1 LLCLAAENEVS
12 PARDRRRLQNTME
25 LNKLIFGGLAL
36 GCLTAAAGGGYLAA
50 RHSTV
55 PVAEMAAVP
64 TPAAAKPV
72 AESEGVIAP
81 EPATPAPSPASVA
94 VETPVRESRPQ
105 PAVRR
110 GVEQP
115 APRRASTQTVSAAPA
130 ARTTRTE
137 APTRTPASSAP
148 ASSSTA
154 SGGSMWEVRP
164 PVEPERAPANVEPEP
179 PAAPAAPETVEL
191 VVPADA
197 VLGLQVERTVTSE
210 TARVEDRVEARV
222 TRDVRVGDRVAI
234 PAGSVVQ
241 GSVME
246 VERGGKV
253 RERAR
258 LGIRFHTVV
267 LADGSRLNIRTDS
280 VVREGTSP
288 TNESA
293 AKIGGAA
300 VGGAIL
306 GAILGGGKGAVI
318 GGTVGAAGGTA
329 ATMAGGRNPAV
340 LPAGTTVSVRVQQPV
355 NVTVEK
361 E

>member
-1 LLCLAAENEVS
+1 VS
-12 PARDRRRLQNTME
+12 SACPRRFINTME
-25 LNKLIFGGLAL
+25 INKLVFGALAL
-36 GCLTAAAGGGYLAA
+36 GCLGAAAGGGYLAA
-50 RHSTV
+50 RQTAA
-55 PVAEMAAVP
+55 PVADVVVVDPAGTAVAG
-64 TPAAAKPV
+64 TAAAQPV
-72 AESEGVIAP
+72 TESEGVIAP
-81 EPATPAPSPASVA
+81 ELPAPAPAPVTVA
-94 VETPVRESRPQ
+94 PVRETRPE
-105 PAVRR
+105 PTRR
-110 GVEQP
+110 RADPP
-115 APRRASTQTVSAAPA
+115 APRRNEATTVSTRTTPRNDPPARTSVPNAPA
-130 ARTTRTE
+130 
-137 APTRTPASSAP
+137 SDAP
-148 ASSSTA
+148 ASSS
-154 SGGSMWEVRP
+154 GSMWEVRP
-164 PVEPERAPANVEPEP
+164 AVEPERAPLDVEPETP
-179 PAAPAAPETVEL
+179 PAPAAPAAPETVEL

-246 VERGGKV
+246 VDRGGKIK
-253 RERAR
+253 ERAR

-267 LADGSRLNIRTDS
+267 LADGSSLNIRTDS
-280 VVREGTSP
+280 VVREGASP
-288 TNESA
+288 ANESA

-318 GGTVGAAGGTA
+318 GGSVGAAGGTA
-329 ATMAGGRNPAV
+329 AQMASGRNPAV

-355 NVTVEK
+355 TVTVEK

>member
-1 LLCLAAENEVS
+1 
-12 PARDRRRLQNTME
+12 ME
-25 LNKLIFGGLAL
+25 LNKLVLGALAL
-36 GCLTAAAGGGYLAA
+36 GCLGAAAGGGYLAA
-50 RHSTV
+50 RQT
-55 PVAEMAAVP
+55 AA
-64 TPAAAKPV
+64 PAAEFASAPAVAADAATAVAQPV
-72 AESEGVIAP
+72 TESEGVITPEAP
-81 EPATPAPSPASVA
+81 APAPPTVSVAPVKEPKPAAPVRRRAEPPVARRAEPREVPAARTEPPARTPAPS
-94 VETPVRESRPQ
+94 
-105 PAVRR
+105 
-110 GVEQP
+110 
-115 APRRASTQTVSAAPA
+115 APA
-130 ARTTRTE
+130 A
-137 APTRTPASSAP
+137 
-148 ASSSTA
+148 SSS
-154 SGGSMWEVRP
+154 SGGMWEVRP
-164 PVEPERAPANVEPEP
+164 AVEPERAPAVTVEPEP
-179 PAAPAAPETVEL
+179 PPAPAEPETVEL

-246 VERGGKV
+246 VERGGKLK
-253 RERAR
+253 ERAR

-280 VVREGTSP
+280 VVREGASP
-288 TNESA
+288 ANESA

-306 GAILGGGKGAVI
+306 GAILGGGKGAII
-318 GGTVGAAGGTA
+318 GGSVGAAGGTA
-329 ATMAGGRNPAV
+329 AQMASGRNPAV

-355 NVTVEK
+355 SVTVEK

>member
-1 LLCLAAENEVS
+1 
-12 PARDRRRLQNTME
+12 M
-25 LNKLIFGGLAL
+25 
-36 GCLTAAAGGGYLAA
+36 
-50 RHSTV
+50 
-55 PVAEMAAVP
+55 
-64 TPAAAKPV
+64 
-72 AESEGVIAP
+72 
-81 EPATPAPSPASVA
+81 
-94 VETPVRESRPQ
+94 
-105 PAVRR
+105 
-110 GVEQP
+110 
-115 APRRASTQTVSAAPA
+115 
-130 ARTTRTE
+130 
-137 APTRTPASSAP
+137 
-148 ASSSTA
+148 
-154 SGGSMWEVRP
+154 
-164 PVEPERAPANVEPEP
+164 
-179 PAAPAAPETVEL
+179 PETVEL

-222 TRDVRVGDRVAI
+222 TRDIRVGDRVAI

-253 RERAR
+253 KERAR

-280 VVREGTSP
+280 VVREGASP
-288 TNESA
+288 ANESA

-300 VGGAIL
+300 IGGAIL

-318 GGTVGAAGGTA
+318 GGSVGAAGGTA
-329 ATMAGGRNPAV
+329 ATMAGGRNPAI

-355 NVTVEK
+355 TVTVEK